1 MARLSRRFSRYF
13 SLSRRST
20 EVPPSTPTSTSPRID
35 KARISKPILS
45 ERETQTLLSS
55 QPASHTHTHSA
66 SQYTISD
73 ADLRALEEEKLSRRL
88 QDAIDDILASYQGT
102 STTPPLPPPKDNRDM
117 VSPPSTA
124 PTNPFA
130 DPCSPRPIAT
140 ATSSSPTPSSSSVY
154 SSPPPSPPTINARLE
169 RFRDTPPPAPG
180 WEKVSFGRQTRLFGP
195 EGFVDFD
202 GGGEGRG
209 EGRMMGIGV
218 DMGRG
223 RKDWRGEFGRRG
235 YAML

>member
-20 EVPPSTPTSTSPRID
+20 ETHSSTSTSPRID
-35 KARISKPILS
+35 KTRISKPILS
-45 ERETQTLLSS
+45 ERETHSLLLSS
-55 QPASHTHTHSA
+55 QPASHTHTHSS

-73 ADLRALEEEKLSRRL
+73 SDLRVLEEEKLSRRL
-88 QDAIDDILASYQGT
+88 EDAIDDILASYQGT
-102 STTPPLPPPKDNRDM
+102 SASPPLPPPKDRKPTTTQ
-117 VSPPSTA
+117 SSSA

-130 DPCSPRPIAT
+130 DPCSPRAN
-140 ATSSSPTPSSSSVY
+140 AAAQNSSPTPSSSSVY
-154 SSPPPSPPTINARLE
+154 SSPPPSPPTISAKLE

-195 EGFVDFD
+195 EGFVGFD
-202 GGGEGRG
+202 GGGEG
-209 EGRMMGIGV
+209 MGKVRVVGMGV

-235 YAML
+235 HVVH